1 MKKTE
6 KNILTAFLLNLV
18 FSLIELIGGMITNSV
33 AIISDSIH
41 DLGDAL
47 SIGVS
52 FFLEKKSKKKADKKH
67 TFGYIRYS
75 VLGSVITTSILFAGS
90 LLVIIKSIGRIIT
103 PEEIN
108 YKGMIVLSVFGVIIN
123 FIAAYKTKEGDSL
136 NQQSVNLHM
145 LEDTLGW
152 CIVLIGAIIMNYT
165 DISVIDPIMSIAVA
179 LFILINSIKNL
190 KRILDLFLEKTPNNI
205 DIDRIEKE
213 LINIDGIDNV
223 HHIHIWSIDGYN
235 NYSTLHVV
243 TQEKDTKKIKD
254 KVRKK
259 LLDYEIVHTTIEI
272 EDKEC
277 NDNFC
282 DIKLEH
288 HNHEHHH

>member
-6 KNILTAFLLNLV
+6 KNILTAFTLNLL

-123 FIAAYKTKEGDSL
+123 FIAAYKTKEGSSL

-165 DISVIDPIMSIAVA
+165 DISLIDPLMSIAVA

-205 DIDRIEKE
+205 DIEKIEKE

-259 LLDYEIVHTTIEI
+259 LLDCEIVHTTIEI
-272 EDKEC
+272 EDKKC

-288 HNHEHHH
+288 HDHEHHH

>member
-6 KNILTAFLLNLV
+6 KNILTAFTLNLL

-41 DLGDAL
+41 DFGDAL

-52 FFLEKKSKKKADKKH
+52 FYLENKSKKKADKEH

-75 VLGSVITTSILFAGS
+75 VLGSVITTTILFTGS

-108 YKGMIVLSVFGVIIN
+108 YKGMIILSIFGVIIN
-123 FIAAYKTKEGDSL
+123 FIAAYKTKEGSSL

-165 DISVIDPIMSIAVA
+165 DISIIDPLMSIGVS
-179 LFILINSIKNL
+179 LFILISSITNL
-190 KRILDLFLEKTPNNI
+190 HKILDLFLEKTPKNI
-205 DIDRIEKE
+205 DIEIIEKE
-213 LINIDGIDNV
+213 LLTIKGIENV
-223 HHIHIWSIDGYN
+223 HHIHVWSIDGFN

-243 TQEKDTKKIKD
+243 TKEQDTKKIKD
-254 KVRKK
+254 KIRKK
-259 LLDYEIVHTTIEI
+259 LLEYDIIHTTIEI
-272 EDKEC
+272 EDEECKEST
-277 NDNFC
+277 C
-282 DIKLEH
+282 DIKLEE
-288 HNHEHHH
+288 HEHHHH